1 MPATVRWEKIPFF
14 PCPPNRW
21 RKVMPMFQK
30 VIVAIDGSAP
40 GEKALAVA
48 LENVPLWNAE
58 LHAVHVVCHGFYSSS
73 VIDPNMGIAD
83 PTNEYVFEMIKKEG
97 EAIMEKVKKT
107 AAEQGV
113 PLIPHIRIG
122 DARDEILGL
131 AEEIGADLIIMGS
144 TGKGKAKRLLL
155 GSVSSA
161 VITDSPTATLVIH

>member
-1 MPATVRWEKIPFF
+1 
-14 PCPPNRW
+14 
-21 RKVMPMFQK
+21 MPMFQK
-30 VIVAIDGSAP
+30 VIVAIDGSTP

-58 LHAVHVVCHGFYSSS
+58 LHAVHVVHHGFYSTS
-73 VIDPNMGIAD
+73 VVDPNLGIAD

-97 EAIMEKVKKT
+97 EAIMEKVKEK

-113 PLIPHIRIG
+113 SLIPHIRIG
-122 DARDEILGL
+122 DARDEILSL
-131 AEEIGADLIIMGS
+131 AEEINADLIIMGS

-161 VITDSPTATLVIH
+161 IIANSTTATLVIH